1 MVASGRFASE
11 AAAHWR
17 CARGKTLSNRVC
29 PAGVSFYEQ
38 RPARPDPL

>member
-17 CARGKTLSNRVC
+17 RARGKTLSNRVC
-29 PAGVSFYEQ
+29 PAGISCYEQ
-38 RPARPDPL
+38 WPAGPDPL